1 MKVKPQDRHLR
12 VRTAPAALAAWL
24 AVVAAAW
31 GQVATEANRNYRTE
45 EGRAALARGLGD
57 PGRTQMQKP
66 AELVAALGIRSG
78 ATVADVGTGVGFMLP
93 YLSRAAGQSGLVL
106 AEDIQSDF
114 LEVARKK
121 VADENLGNVKLT
133 LGAETDPKLP
143 PGAVDLE
150 LLLDVY
156 HHFDYPEKMLA
167 ALRAALRNDGRMAI
181 VEYYKQE
188 QPPGHIRLDRDEV
201 IREVENNGF
210 RAASRNDHITD
221 RQYLLIFVKN

>member
-1 MKVKPQDRHLR
+1 MKEKGPSQYLR
-12 VRTAPAALAAWL
+12 VRISTRVLAALLTVVGAAWC
-24 AVVAAAW
+24 
-31 GQVATEANRNYRTE
+31 QVATEANRLYRTE

-57 PGRTQMQKP
+57 PGRNEMQKP
-66 AELVAALGIRSG
+66 GEVVAALGIGSG
-78 ATVADVGTGVGFMLP
+78 ATVADVGAGVGYMLP
-93 YLSRAAGQSGLVL
+93 YLSKAVGESGLVL

-114 LEVARKK
+114 LEIARKK
-121 VADENLGNVKLT
+121 VAGEKLGNVKLV

-167 ALRAALRNDGRMAI
+167 ALAAALRSDGRMAI

-188 QPPGHIRLDRDEV
+188 MPAGHIRLDRDDV
-201 IREVENNGF
+201 IREVESYGF
-210 RAASRNDHITD
+210 RVASRNDHITNQ
-221 RQYLLIFVKN
+221 QYLLIFAKK